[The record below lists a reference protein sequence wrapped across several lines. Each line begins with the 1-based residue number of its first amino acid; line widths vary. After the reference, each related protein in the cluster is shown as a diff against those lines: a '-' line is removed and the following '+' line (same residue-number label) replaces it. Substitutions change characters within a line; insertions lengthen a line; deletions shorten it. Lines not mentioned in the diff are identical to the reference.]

1 MKNTMSWDVILCSLE
16 EIYVLG
22 KNSSVILNMKAVHS
36 SETLVHFCWST
47 EHHIPQECL
56 LHNHC
61 FENFTHLTCCS
72 YAEFTKVGIWLLKN
86 SKYKIEE
93 TYNVLFFN

>member
-1 MKNTMSWDVILCSLE
+1 MKNTMLWDVIPSSLE

-22 KNSSVILNMKAVHS
+22 KNNSVILTMKAVHS
-36 SETLVHFCWST
+36 SETLVHFYWST

-61 FENFTHLTCCS
+61 FQNFTYLTCRS
-72 YAEFTKVGIWLLKN
+72 YAEFTKVTKKQQLQDRINL
-86 SKYKIEE
+86 
-93 TYNVLFFN
+93 